1 LNNDDTISGDRELYG
16 GFISDRKNIKQEK
29 SRLHRQKEVGDAFAF
44 KEDVDF
50 LHQIAYCFERSYGLK
65 MAGKEERIII
75 QSNKEIKDLING
87 GEWIIKMD
95 PMILFYCLYFC
106 VYYENELL
114 KEYLFLEI

>member
-1 LNNDDTISGDRELYG
+1 
-16 GFISDRKNIKQEK
+16 
-29 SRLHRQKEVGDAFAF
+29 
-44 KEDVDF
+44 
-50 LHQIAYCFERSYGLK
+50 

-95 PMILFYCLYFC
+95 PMILHYCLYFC

-114 KEYLFLEI
+114 KEYLFHEI